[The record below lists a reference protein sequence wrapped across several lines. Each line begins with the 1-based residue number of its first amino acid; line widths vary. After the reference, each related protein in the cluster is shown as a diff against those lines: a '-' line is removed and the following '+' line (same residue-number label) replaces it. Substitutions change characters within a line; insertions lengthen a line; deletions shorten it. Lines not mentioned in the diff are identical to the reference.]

1 MSAMA
6 EIDAEITE
14 QVRTELL
21 WIARRYAD
29 AARGDRRGV
38 TPAAVRVMGKRW
50 ELQARRFEQLASR
63 ATQLFA
69 EADLADAVAAT
80 NTNIETEACRV
91 H

>member
-1 MSAMA
+1 MA

-29 AARGDRRGV
+29 SARGDRRGV
-38 TPAAVRVMGKRW
+38 TPAAVRVMGPRW
-50 ELQARRFEQLASR
+50 ELQARRFEQLAENAAR
-63 ATQLFA
+63 LFA
-69 EADLADAVAAT
+69 ECDLADARAT
-80 NTNIETEACRV
+80 TTETEARRV